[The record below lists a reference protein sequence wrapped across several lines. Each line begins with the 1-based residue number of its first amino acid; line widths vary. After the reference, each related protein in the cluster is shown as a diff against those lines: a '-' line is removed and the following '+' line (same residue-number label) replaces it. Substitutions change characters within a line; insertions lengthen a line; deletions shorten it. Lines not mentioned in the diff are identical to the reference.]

1 MYMYI
6 QKTHYILF
14 LPLFSIYIYTF
25 SIQECMINNKSLH
38 FQVKIAV
45 FAYETCVKYDLTF
58 LLTSS
63 FVDNLN

>member
-45 FAYETCVKYDLTF
+45 FADETCV
-58 LLTSS
+58 
-63 FVDNLN
+63 